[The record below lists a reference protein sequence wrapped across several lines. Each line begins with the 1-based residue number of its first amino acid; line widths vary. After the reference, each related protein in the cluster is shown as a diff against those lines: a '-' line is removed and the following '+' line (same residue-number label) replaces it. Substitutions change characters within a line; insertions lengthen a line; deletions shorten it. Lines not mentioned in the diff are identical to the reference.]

1 MSNLSLVDSTQM
13 VCIIFWGLINNHT
26 DLKKKKRRKDST
38 KYISSLKINNKC
50 KGYQPSVLRP
60 VHHVLN
66 VVSVGDKVD
75 AQQARVAVGG
85 VEGLEALAQAQLG
98 RQSGQTA
105 AEMLRAT
112 EVKGKNGQNGRH

>member
-1 MSNLSLVDSTQM
+1 M
-13 VCIIFWGLINNHT
+13 
-26 DLKKKKRRKDST
+26 
-38 KYISSLKINNKC
+38 
-50 KGYQPSVLRP
+50 
-60 VHHVLN
+60 HHVLD

-105 AEMLRAT
+105 AEMLQAT
-112 EVKGKNGQNGRH
+112 EVKGKNGQNGHH